1 MHAHSLCVPV
11 SEPVCILLT
20 HVPTHKHTR
29 RYVMDLYLERER
41 KKALLRITLAFR
53 PTVTVSMLEAVRVP
67 RVVL

>member
-1 MHAHSLCVPV
+1 
-11 SEPVCILLT
+11 
-20 HVPTHKHTR
+20 
-29 RYVMDLYLERER
+29 MDLYLERER